1 DACYA
6 FMLPVARFLLRSGI
20 GYKEFAEIARVA
32 FVDVA
37 SVDYGIRGRPTN
49 YSRISAMTGINR
61 KEVRRLRLLERPL
74 EGEQCLSPL
83 ADVLHRWHTH
93 PDFLD
98 PSGAPKTLQFQGEN
112 SFSDLV
118 RIAAG
123 DLPSNAVK
131 VELIRC
137 GAVDRKST
145 RLNSS
150 HVKISYAVFC
160 FKKKK

>member
-1 DACYA
+1 QGTALLTLSRPPPRSTLFPYA
-6 FMLPVARFLLRSGI
+6 TLFRS
-20 GYKEFAEIARVA
+20 
-32 FVDVA
+32 
-37 SVDYGIRGRPTN
+37 
-49 YSRISAMTGINR
+49 
-61 KEVRRLRLLERPL
+61 
-74 EGEQCLSPL
+74 L

-118 RIAAG
+118 RVAAG